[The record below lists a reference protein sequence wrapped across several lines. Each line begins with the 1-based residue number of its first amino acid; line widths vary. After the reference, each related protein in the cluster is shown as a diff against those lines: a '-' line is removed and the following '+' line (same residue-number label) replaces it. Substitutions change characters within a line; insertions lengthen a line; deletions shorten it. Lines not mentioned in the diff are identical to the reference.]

1 MKAFRYVLSRKGNYW
16 SKVVI
21 LVGGPDWPTSVFTGI
36 LGLPMLPMLAGTL
49 PVLVPIALTVLAG
62 GGMLK
67 AAGGDDLWVALPPPP
82 RTKWTRRVPHPVLI
96 GHAASLS
103 QVALS
108 GLFLSLAAASLSA
121 CAVGLMGAIERVL
134 AANRAEILVL
144 SRRLPRARLPTAMV
158 RAASAPAPPP
168 RKGPISRGG
177 GTRRVRFVRGV
188 GRGVSD

>member
-67 AAGGDDLWVALPPPP
+67 AAGGDDLWVAPPPP
-82 RTKWTRRVPHPVLI
+82 LVQS
-96 GHAASLS
+96 GHAASLT
-103 QVALS
+103 
-108 GLFLSLAAASLSA
+108 
-121 CAVGLMGAIERVL
+121 
-134 AANRAEILVL
+134 
-144 SRRLPRARLPTAMV
+144 PY
-158 RAASAPAPPP
+158 
-168 RKGPISRGG
+168 
-177 GTRRVRFVRGV
+177 
-188 GRGVSD
+188 

>member
-67 AAGGDDLWVALPPPP
+67 AAGGDDLWVAL
-82 RTKWTRRVPHPVLI
+82 
-96 GHAASLS
+96 
-103 QVALS
+103 S

-144 SRRLPRARLPTAMV
+144 PRPLPRARLPTAMV
-158 RAASAPAPPP
+158 RAASAPSAAAEGTTSAPAGEPNGSNGAHS
-168 RKGPISRGG
+168 RRLSVLHGP
-177 GTRRVRFVRGV
+177 
-188 GRGVSD
+188 GR